1 MESVYLKTF
10 LEVVRTGSITKAA
23 ENLCVSQP
31 AVSRRIKF
39 MEIQYDCRLLNRGD
53 ALLTA
58 TAFGK
63 VLQEKAKQILTLEQ
77 DLLSE
82 IKRTTQPQRL
92 TFACTPTFGSVHLPK
107 IQKNLI
113 HSQTELNELNF
124 TLGNPEEI
132 LNGLK
137 DARYDLAVIEHCQD
151 YDLEMLH
158 TISLPD
164 DDVVFVTSKAFDV
177 DPLENPLE
185 QLFQLTLF
193 GRNDGCCSRK
203 LLEKNL
209 GINGR
214 QIGEFRRILA
224 FDDFHSIINSLID
237 GDGVAFLSK
246 DLINKHPKRKA
257 LNSFHLP
264 GFIHTRKRTLVLSDH
279 LHDNKINDT
288 FINLVLDHLQPQ
300 LTTVRLTVE

>member
-10 LEVVRTGSITKAA
+10 LEVVRTGSVTKAA

-39 MEIQYDCRLLNRGD
+39 MEAQYDCLLLNRGNN
-53 ALLTA
+53 LLTA
-58 TAFGK
+58 TAHGK
-63 VLQEKAKQILTLEQ
+63 VVQEKAEQILTLEQ

-82 IKRTTQPQRL
+82 MKRVITRKKL
-92 TFACTPTFGSVHLPK
+92 TFACTPTFGTAHLPK

-113 HSQTELNELNF
+113 HSQADITELNF
-124 TLGNPEEI
+124 TLGNPEDI
-132 LNGLK
+132 LEGLK
-137 DARYDLAVIEHCQD
+137 GGRYDLAVVEHCQE
-151 YDLEMLH
+151 YDLGMLH

-164 DDVVFVTSKAFDV
+164 DDVVFVTGQTFHIA
-177 DPLENPLE
+177 PLEDPLE
-185 QLFQLTLF
+185 QLFKLTLY

-209 GINGR
+209 QVIGR
-214 QIGEFRRILA
+214 QIGEFRRILG
-224 FDDFHSIINSLID
+224 FDDFRSIIDHLAD

-246 DLINKHPKRKA
+246 DLIKKHPKSRD

-264 GFIHTRKRTLVLSDH
+264 GFTHSRKRTLVFSDT
-279 LHDNKINDT
+279 LHDCKAGEP
-288 FINLVLDHLQPQ
+288 FIDLVLAHLQ
-300 LTTVRLTVE
+300 VKIK